1 VRHSKR
7 RVAAIPLAGL
17 GLVTGMQS
25 LGEQAPA
32 TVSPAAL
39 ASCAAIGN
47 PGERLDCYDRL
58 AGRAPAP
65 QGAAAP
71 IAAPRNSAGGV
82 PPAGTPAATA
92 AIPAAPAAV
101 PVTPAP
107 QSFGLYAVEHPQPAV
122 QPALAAKVISIG
134 SNAGGHSTV
143 TLEGGQLWELLDDPD
158 PILAEGQMV
167 TIRRAALGSFIM
179 TTASKRTHRVHR
191 LR

>member
-1 VRHSKR
+1 VRHAKR
-7 RVAAIPLAGL
+7 RIAAIPLAGL
-17 GLVTGMQS
+17 GLFTGMQS
-25 LGEQAPA
+25 LGEQAPPA
-32 TVSPAAL
+32 VSPAAL
-39 ASCAAIGN
+39 ASCAAIGD
-47 PGERLDCYDRL
+47 PGQRLDCYDRL

-65 QGAAAP
+65 RGAAAP

-82 PPAGTPAATA
+82 PPAATPAATA
-92 AIPAAPAAV
+92 AIPA
-101 PVTPAP
+101 AP

-191 LR
+191 MR